1 MTMGNSYFA
10 QNVENELK
18 ESNDTKFNID
28 NLDFDKKL
36 RTINGM
42 IDNIGIGGDIK
53 KIHKNIMITNLII
66 GKINKKINEIHDE
79 LDSNFNEYQKKQIEL
94 QLQVS
99 NGDLEYYKSKVREI
113 NILNDKFQSSKA
125 LFLDKINK
133 IKNELLK

>member
-1 MTMGNSYFA
+1 MGNSYFA